1 MKSTGEPSAPC
12 SAIPSSSSPTALSTA
27 GRSAAT
33 RRGVNTE
40 AIRERTRG
48 WSGALRWRIE
58 RPKRASEEC
67 AMNSGSRPAIISA
80 VATPKAGVRS
90 TLLTAA

>member
-12 SAIPSSSSPTALSTA
+12 SAIPSSSRPTAASTA

-33 RRGVNTE
+33 RRAVKTE
-40 AIRERTRG
+40 AISERTRG

-58 RPKRASEEC
+58 RPNRASEEC
-67 AMNSGSRPAIISA
+67 SLNSGARPAIMSA
-80 VATPKAGVRS
+80 VATPKADVRS